1 MESTKCV
8 IKEAVQIQNLDVGED
23 TYSISRYIKK
33 KKNKIMTFLK

>member
-8 IKEAVQIQNLDVGED
+8 IKEAVQIQNLYVGED

-33 KKNKIMTFLK
+33 KNTK